1 MPDAVISVRCR
12 TTVRATMRQA
22 MRWSKGHVQLH
33 KRYAPPTEQGA
44 ARAWRYTLREVVQ
57 LAKRVPAARTRE
69 DWLRLGWDLAW
80 LSDQVVGGIVSL
92 APPVP

>member
-22 MRWSKGHVQLH
+22 MRWSKGPVQLH

-44 ARAWRYTLREVVQ
+44 ARAWWYTLREVVQ